1 MGALP
6 GQVTRSAVLLGVAMG
21 LLLVGLEVAEA
32 RLDLRGT
39 TALVSLVPVA
49 VAVVAG
55 GPLAGGLAA
64 AVALAGVAALLG
76 GTNAIVVALRQ
87 VAPGLVL
94 GAVLV
99 RRLHLPVALAVVAVA
114 SLVGILGLVRVFV
127 PGGSQ
132 FFTLLGRQVEAQV
145 ADLDRLSS
153 RLGLGDEAG
162 LARESA
168 RVVAAA
174 MRVVGPGLVTV
185 GLLVVALV
193 NCVVARLCLRGR
205 GFRAFAEETVP
216 DHLVWGV
223 IAAGVMLVS
232 QHEGI
237 ARVGVN
243 LLVVLAPLYAIQGLA
258 VLRHFFQRARVP
270 RPLQGVGFG
279 LFALQPL
286 LLVAAACLGLSDL
299 WVDFRK
305 IRRAATPA

>member
-6 GQVTRSAVLLGVAMG
+6 GQVTRGAVLLGVAMG
-21 LLLVGLEVAEA
+21 LFLAGLELAEA
-32 RLDLRGT
+32 RLDFRGT

-55 GPLAGGLAA
+55 GSLAGGLAGVV
-64 AVALAGVAALLG
+64 AVAAVAALLG
-76 GTNAIVVALRQ
+76 GTAALVVTLNH
-87 VAPGLVL
+87 VMPGLVL
-94 GAVLV
+94 GAVLL
-99 RRLHLPVALAVVAVA
+99 RRLHLPVALAVVALA
-114 SLVGILGLVRVFV
+114 SLLGILALVRVFV

-145 ADLDRLSS
+145 ADLDRLSG
-153 RLGLGDEAG
+153 RLGLGGEPG

-174 MRVVGPGLVTV
+174 MRVAGPGLVTV

-193 NCVVARLCLRGR
+193 NCVIARLCLRGR
-205 GFRAFAEETVP
+205 GFRAFAEEAVP

-223 IAAGVMLVS
+223 IAAGGMLVS

>member
-1 MGALP
+1 
-6 GQVTRSAVLLGVAMG
+6 
-21 LLLVGLEVAEA
+21 
-32 RLDLRGT
+32 
-39 TALVSLVPVA
+39 
-49 VAVVAG
+49 
-55 GPLAGGLAA
+55 
-64 AVALAGVAALLG
+64 
-76 GTNAIVVALRQ
+76 VVAL
-87 VAPGLVL
+87 
-94 GAVLV
+94 
-99 RRLHLPVALAVVAVA
+99 A
-114 SLVGILGLVRVFV
+114 SLVGILALVRVFV

-132 FFTLLGRQVEAQV
+132 FFTLLERQVEEQV
-145 ADLDRLSS
+145 ADLDRLSG
-153 RLGLGDEAG
+153 RLGLGGEPG
-162 LARESA
+162 MARESA

-174 MRVVGPGLVTV
+174 MRVAGPGLVTV

-193 NCVVARLCLRGR
+193 NCVIARLCLRGR
-205 GFRAFAEETVP
+205 SFRAFAEEAVP

-223 IAAGVMLVS
+223 IAAGLMLVS

-237 ARVGVN
+237 TRVGVN